1 MSDKMMRI
9 GLLYPM
15 TDPISPANWSG
26 TPRGLAEGFAA
37 QGIDVIP
44 IPCRL
49 SEMIRLPLALFRR
62 VRRVCGTVAHREP
75 LYVTARSMAIA
86 AALRQVG
93 HLDAIVAM
101 GTDMY
106 DLQQVIRGCSVPVAT
121 YDDGNFTLFLRY
133 EDSDL
138 RRSGFPIKDVK
149 LWARRQAEACQAA
162 NVACVST
169 LWAKKSAV
177 EDFGLAESKVHV
189 VGMGHRPRYVP
200 IEARDWTTPRFLFIG
215 VEWGRKNGAA
225 VVEAFARVRERF
237 PNAKLDL
244 VGEHPP
250 LDLPG
255 VTGHGFLPRENKS
268 AQDLL
273 DRLFVSATAFVLP
286 SLFEPAG
293 IAYLE
298 AASAG
303 LPVIATTNGGAAELL
318 QDAAISVD
326 PYDQEAL
333 IQAMLRVCNMD
344 IARSMGAQALVRSAD
359 STWQA
364 VSGRIVDSLLKAD
377 IAHAAGQVQF
387 EKRLI

>member
-1 MSDKMMRI
+1 MSNKITRI

-26 TPRGLAEGFAA
+26 TPKGLAEGFAA
-37 QGIDVIP
+37 HGIDVIP

-49 SEMIRLPLALFRR
+49 SEVVRLSLALLRR
-62 VRRVCGTVAHREP
+62 VRKVCGTVAHREP
-75 LYVTARSMAIA
+75 LYVAARSMAIG

-93 HLDAIVAM
+93 HLDALVAM

-106 DLQQVIRGCSVPVAT
+106 DLQQVISGCSMPVAT

-138 RRSGFPIKDVK
+138 CRSGFPIKDVEH
-149 LWARRQAEACQAA
+149 WARRQAAACKAA
-162 NVACVST
+162 SVACVST
-169 LWAKKSAV
+169 SWAKKSAV
-177 EDFGLAESKVHV
+177 DDLGIAESKVHV
-189 VGMGHRPRYVP
+189 VGMGHRPRYVSS
-200 IEARDWTTPRFLFIG
+200 EARDWTTPRFLFIG

-225 VVEAFARVRERF
+225 VIEAFARVRELI
-237 PNAKLDL
+237 PNAKLDI

-250 LDLPG
+250 LDFPG

-268 AQDLL
+268 AQELL
-273 DRLFVSATAFVLP
+273 DRLFVNATAFVLP

-303 LPVIATTNGGAAELL
+303 LPVIVTTNGGAAELL

-326 PYDQEAL
+326 PYDQKAL

-344 IARSMGAQALVRSAD
+344 VARSMGERALVRAED
-359 STWQA
+359 STWRA
-364 VSGRIVDSLLKAD
+364 VSGRIVDSLYKAEVTCKHESD
-377 IAHAAGQVQF
+377 QISIG
-387 EKRLI
+387 